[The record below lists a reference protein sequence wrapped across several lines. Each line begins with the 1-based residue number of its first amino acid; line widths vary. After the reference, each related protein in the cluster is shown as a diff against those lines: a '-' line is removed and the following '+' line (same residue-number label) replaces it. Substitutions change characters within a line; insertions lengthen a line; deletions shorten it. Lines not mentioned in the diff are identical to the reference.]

1 MKGSVGPTTYSFLIV
16 VASSLL
22 STIGVFWVVLWIDI
36 VFSGEKC
43 SDLFSQ
49 LFQGIVFS
57 LTFREFISAWNDAS
71 SQSALFELA
80 RDILGVC
87 FRIRMILNSF
97 QTGEKDL
104 KL

>member
-36 VFSGEKC
+36 VSSGEKC

-49 LFQGIVFS
+49 LFQGQGLFS
-57 LTFREFISAWNDAS
+57 DFPRVYFRLE
-71 SQSALFELA
+71 
-80 RDILGVC
+80 
-87 FRIRMILNSF
+87 
-97 QTGEKDL
+97 
-104 KL
+104 